1 MEWFAT
7 PTNWSIMRAA
17 VVTSFDTPPAY
28 GEWPDPIAGDD
39 DLVVDVVAAA
49 LHPRVRSQAD
59 GSHYTSTGSLS
70 FVPGIDAVVRD
81 ADGRLRYAL
90 VHESE
95 LGTFAERTVVPRTA
109 TVPLPDGI
117 DAARVAAAMNPVM
130 SSWVALRRRTS
141 LRPGAR
147 VLVLGA
153 TGNAGRLALQ
163 VARTLGAGEV
173 IAAGRDRRRTAA
185 LVGHG
190 ADAAFGLDELSQAA
204 DVDVVLD
211 YVWGTPTERAIVDIV
226 TNRSDRSAPL
236 TWIEIGSVAGATAS
250 IPSAAFRAAR
260 LDLVGSGIGSVSPA
274 EFGAELPAIAEAV
287 SRGDFDIE
295 VRPVPLSEVA
305 GVWRDDPGAS
315 ERVVFVP

>member
-1 MEWFAT
+1 
-7 PTNWSIMRAA
+7 MRAA
-17 VVTSFDTPPAY
+17 VVASFDTPPQY
-28 GEWPDPIAGDD
+28 GEWPEPVAAGDEE
-39 DLVVDVVAAA
+39 LVVDVLAAA

-59 GSHYTSTGSLS
+59 GSHYTSTGDLP

-90 VHESE
+90 VHESD
-95 LGTFAERTVVPRTA
+95 LGTFAERTVVPRNA
-109 TVPLPDGI
+109 TVPLPEGI

-130 SSWVALRRRTS
+130 SSWVALRRRTQ
-141 LRPGAR
+141 LRAGAR

-163 VARTLGAGEV
+163 VARRLGAGEV
-173 IAAGRDRRRTAA
+173 IAAGRDRDRTAA
-185 LVGHG
+185 LLDHG
-190 ADAAFGLDELSQAA
+190 ADTALGFDELSRAA

-211 YVWGTPTERAIVDIV
+211 YVWGAPTEHALVDIV
-226 TNRSDRSAPL
+226 TARADRSAPL

-287 SRGDFDIE
+287 SQGAFDID
-295 VRPVPLSEVA
+295 VRAVPLSQVA
-305 GVWRDDPGAS
+305 AVWHDDPGAT
-315 ERVVFVP
+315 ERVVFLP

>member
-1 MEWFAT
+1 
-7 PTNWSIMRAA
+7 MRAA
-17 VVTSFDTPPAY
+17 VVTSFDTPPEYA
-28 GEWPDPIAGDD
+28 EWPDPVATDD
-39 DLVVDVVAAA
+39 TLAVEVVAAA

-59 GSHYTSTGSLS
+59 GSHYTSTGELP

-95 LGTFAERTVVPRTA
+95 LGTFAERTVVPRNA

-117 DAARVAAAMNPVM
+117 DAVRVAAAMNPVM
-130 SSWVALRRRTS
+130 SSWVALRRRTAV
-141 LRPGAR
+141 RPGAR

-163 VARTLGAGEV
+163 VALRLGASEV
-173 IAAGRDRRRTAA
+173 IAAGRDRDRTAA
-185 LVGHG
+185 LLGHG
-190 ADAAFGLDELSQAA
+190 ADRALGFDELSQAA

-211 YVWGTPTERAIVDIV
+211 YVWGAPTARAMADIV
-226 TNRSDRSAPL
+226 TARTDRGAPL
-236 TWIEIGSVAGATAS
+236 TWIEIGSVAGPTAS

-260 LDLVGSGIGSVSPA
+260 LDLVGSGIGSVSPE

-287 SRGDFDIE
+287 SRGEFDID
-295 VRPVPLSEVA
+295 VRAVSLSEVA
-305 GVWRDDPGAS
+305 AVWRDDPGAT

>member
-1 MEWFAT
+1 
-7 PTNWSIMRAA
+7 MRAA
-17 VVTSFDTPPAY
+17 VVTSFDAPPAY
-28 GEWPDPIAGDD
+28 GEWPDPVAAGEARHGDE
-39 DLVVDVVAAA
+39 LVVDVVAAA

-59 GSHYTSTGSLS
+59 GSHYTSTGELP

-81 ADGRLRYAL
+81 AAGGLRYAL
-90 VHESE
+90 LHESA
-95 LGTFAERTVVPRTA
+95 LGTFAERTVVPRAA
-109 TVPLPDGI
+109 TVPLPEGI
-117 DAARVAAAMNPVM
+117 DAVRVAAAMNPVM
-130 SSWVALRRRTS
+130 SSWVALRRRTT

-163 VARTLGAGEV
+163 VARTLGAAEV
-173 IAAGRDRRRTAA
+173 VAAGRDQARTRA
-185 LVGHG
+185 LLDHG
-190 ADAAFGLDELSQAA
+190 ADRALGFDELAQAA

-211 YVWGTPTERAIVDIV
+211 YVWGPPTERAIVDLV
-226 TNRSDRSAPL
+226 TARADRGAPL

-287 SRGDFDIE
+287 SRGEFDIE
-295 VRPVPLSEVA
+295 VRAVPLSEVA
-305 GVWRDDPGAS
+305 STWSDDPGPA

>member
-1 MEWFAT
+1 
-7 PTNWSIMRAA
+7 MRAA
-17 VVTSFDTPPAY
+17 VVTSFDTVPEY
-28 GEWPDPIAGDD
+28 GEWPDPVAGDGT
-39 DLVVDVVAAA
+39 LVVDVVAAA

-59 GSHYTSTGSLS
+59 GSHYTSTGDLPL
-70 FVPGIDAVVRD
+70 VPGIDAVVRD

-95 LGTFAERTVVPRTA
+95 LGTFAERTVVPRNA

-117 DAARVAAAMNPVM
+117 DAVRVAAAMNPVM
-130 SSWVALRRRTS
+130 SSWVALRRRTT

-153 TGNAGRLALQ
+153 TGNAGRVALQ
-163 VARTLGAGEV
+163 VARKLGASEV
-173 IAAGRDRRRTAA
+173 VAAGRDRDRTAA
-185 LVGHG
+185 LLEHG
-190 ADAAFGLDELSQAA
+190 ADRALGFDELSQAA

-211 YVWGTPTERAIVDIV
+211 YVWGAPTAQAMADIV
-226 TNRSDRSAPL
+226 TARSDRGAPL
-236 TWIEIGSVAGATAS
+236 TWIEIGSVAGATAA

-260 LDLVGSGIGSVSPA
+260 LELVGSGIGSVSPE

-287 SRGDFDIE
+287 SRGEFDID
-295 VRPVPLSEVA
+295 VRAVALSDVA
-305 GVWRDDPGAS
+305 AVWRDDPGAT

>member
-1 MEWFAT
+1 
-7 PTNWSIMRAA
+7 MRAA
-17 VVTSFDTPPAY
+17 VVTSFDTVPEY
-28 GEWPDPIAGDD
+28 GEWPDPVAGDGA
-39 DLVVDVVAAA
+39 LVVDVVAAA

-59 GSHYTSTGSLS
+59 GSHYTSTGDLPL
-70 FVPGIDAVVRD
+70 VPGIDAVVRD

-90 VHESE
+90 VHEGK
-95 LGTFAERTVVPRTA
+95 LGTFAERTVVPRNA

-117 DAARVAAAMNPVM
+117 DAVRVAAAMNPVM
-130 SSWVALRRRTS
+130 SSWVALRRRTT

-163 VARTLGAGEV
+163 VARTLGAAEV
-173 IAAGRDRRRTAA
+173 VAAGRDRDRTAA
-185 LVGHG
+185 LLGHG
-190 ADAAFGLDELSQAA
+190 ADRALGFDELSQAA

-211 YVWGTPTERAIVDIV
+211 YVWGAPTAQAMADIV
-226 TNRSDRSAPL
+226 TARSDRGAPL
-236 TWIEIGSVAGATAS
+236 TWIEIGSVAGATAA

-260 LDLVGSGIGSVSPA
+260 LDLVGSGIGSVSPE

-287 SRGDFDIE
+287 SQGEFDID
-295 VRPVPLSEVA
+295 VRAVPLSDVA
-305 GVWRDDPGAS
+305 AVWRDDPGAT

>member
-1 MEWFAT
+1 
-7 PTNWSIMRAA
+7 MRAA
-17 VVTSFDTPPAY
+17 VVTSFDTPPEYA
-28 GEWPDPIAGDD
+28 EWPDPVATDD
-39 DLVVDVVAAA
+39 TLAVEVVAGA

-59 GSHYTSTGSLS
+59 GSHYTSTGELP

-95 LGTFAERTVVPRTA
+95 LGTFAERTVVPRNA

-117 DAARVAAAMNPVM
+117 DAVRVAAAMNPVM
-130 SSWVALRRRTS
+130 SSWVALRRRTAV
-141 LRPGAR
+141 RPGAR

-163 VARTLGAGEV
+163 VARRLGASEV
-173 IAAGRDRRRTAA
+173 IAAGRDRDRTAA
-185 LVGHG
+185 LLGHG
-190 ADAAFGLDELSQAA
+190 ADRALGFDELSQAA

-211 YVWGTPTERAIVDIV
+211 YVWGAPTAQAMADIV
-226 TNRSDRSAPL
+226 TARTDRGAPL
-236 TWIEIGSVAGATAS
+236 TWIEIGSVAGPTAS

-260 LDLVGSGIGSVSPA
+260 LDLVGSGIGSVSPE

-287 SRGDFDIE
+287 SRGEFDID
-295 VRPVPLSEVA
+295 VRAVPLSDVA
-305 GVWRDDPGAS
+305 SVWRDDPGAT